1 MHKPEMKVSTSIQ
14 VFLLLAVLLGQSYG
28 QVEMIVHEEC
38 GVEFWIPDG
47 WGHRTEGDLL
57 IVEDPEANLKLF
69 FLTSGIQV
77 FGQFS
82 EALRAEI
89 SKVITQPEV
98 ASVSEQGEQNEL
110 IYYDAQGFGLFQ
122 KEVVNWELRFLAGAR
137 NSLMIIALGNLEA
150 HRQEIEGIFQTIQLT
165 KLDSNSIGTQ

>member
-1 MHKPEMKVSTSIQ
+1 MKASTCFQ
-14 VFLLLAVLLGQSYG
+14 TLLLSAALLSQSYG
-28 QVEMIVHEEC
+28 QVEMFVHEEC

-47 WGHRTEGDLL
+47 WDHRTEDDLL
-57 IVEDPEANLKLF
+57 IVENPEADLKLF

-89 SKVITQPEV
+89 SKVILQPEV
-98 ASVSEQGEQNEL
+98 ASVSEQGEHNEL

-122 KEVVNWELRFLAGAR
+122 KEIVNWELRFLAGAR
-137 NSLMIIALGNLEA
+137 NSLMIIALGNLET
-150 HRQEIEGIFQTIQLT
+150 HRQGIEEIFQTIQLT
-165 KLDSNSIGTQ
+165 KLDSDSKDTQ